1 MTLYVKAC
9 YVTPRKMVQKASECR
24 NARQAKLVERAHGDF
39 AHPPGCR
46 AGVSSPGCGYNTA
59 P

>member
-1 MTLYVKAC
+1 
-9 YVTPRKMVQKASECR
+9 MVQKASECR